1 MSSPYEQ
8 EKGPQSKKPFKKKR
22 DKDAKKKNPGKDP
35 RAFALTRLGRV
46 RVEMQRSADL
56 VNKRIHVPVRDRLA
70 EVDAPPPVV
79 VAVCGPSG
87 VGKTTLIKS
96 LVKHYTKQNMS
107 SVVGPVTVVASKT
120 RRLTFVE
127 CPNELTAMLDV
138 AKVAD
143 LVMLLVD
150 AKFGFEME
158 QFELLNMLQTHG
170 FPKVMGVLTHLDL
183 FKTPKQM
190 RDAKKALK
198 RRFWT
203 EVYDGAKLFNLSG
216 IEGSRYPKSDVIN
229 LARFIS
235 TQKFRPLI
243 WRNTHPYLVADRFED
258 VTHPQTVA
266 ENPSTPR
273 TTVLYGW
280 TRGSPLKRGQ
290 AVHLPGVGDFVM
302 SEVSVLDDPC
312 ALPTE
317 QKQRSLN
324 QQERVIY
331 GPMSDVG
338 AVFVDKDA
346 AYVSLNKPS
355 LRFDAEAPEKTEG
368 EQMVLGLQQSAV
380 PLDDALEQ
388 AELRL
393 FSGSSE
399 PLRRPAP
406 TENAAVEAEASEEE
420 EDEEEDDMDED
431 GNDWGGGDDEEME
444 DEEEEEEEE
453 EEEDALRTKMR
464 VRGMEAFAERKQQAE
479 KKNLMRMVYETNQN
493 QQSGGEQSGGKNEDD
508 EDDFFTVRT
517 TEQNVWD
524 RDDCFRV
531 KMDAERLA
539 KVARVADLAQKYGK
553 SAGGGGGAAA
563 GSDEEVEDD
572 FELLDNSD
580 SSSDEGGGNDNKN
593 SISSNNNALA
603 EVAAKEEEEDN
614 AEDMALLER
623 LKTLF
628 TAGRWEG
635 LNVKEGNNNAGEEQE
650 EEGDDDE
657 EGNDEEDSD
666 ERRLKEKRSK
676 KEQFVEELE
685 EGKRQPKGRDK
696 YFESTREAQS
706 TAFFDTMKESIK
718 QEAELVRNEF
728 ASLTPEQRYDLLGIP
743 AGKYVRVVLQGVPA
757 PVVANWD
764 GHRPLIVGG
773 IAATDGMDNPEN
785 PTTGF
790 GFIKTR
796 MKRHRW
802 FGKILKSGNPLVVSV
817 GWRRYE
823 TCPIFSKQDHGEGG
837 MSGTFST
844 KAGGDTGER
853 NRFLK
858 VLWFV
863 VALFFAQSLCFAV
876 HAAASALHRDL
887 LRTAGAGQHGSD
899 CLPAAGRQD
908 ARLSRGG
915 NGRGAAEPADG
926 ADCEK
931 VEAGGLSVSGG
942 QKDGLCQGHVQQSA
956 GGGALCGRQGAHRQ
970 RHSRAD
976 QKAAQQ
982 AASRGRVS
990 RDV

>member
-8 EKGPQSKKPFKKKR
+8 EKGPQTKKPFKKKR

-35 RAFALTRLGRV
+35 RAFALTRMGRV

-56 VNKRIHVPVRDRLA
+56 VNKRIHVPVRDRLS

-96 LVKHYTKQNMS
+96 LVKHYTKQNLS

-127 CPNELTAMLDV
+127 CPNELTAMLDT

-216 IEGSRYPKSDVIN
+216 IEGSRYPKTDVIN

-258 VTHPQTVA
+258 VTHPQTVS
-266 ENPSTPR
+266 ENPATPR
-273 TTVLYGW
+273 TAVLYGW
-280 TRGSPLKRGQ
+280 TRGSPLKKGQ

-331 GPMSDVG
+331 GPMSDLG
-338 AVFVDKDA
+338 SVFVDKDA
-346 AYVSLNKPS
+346 AYVSLSKPS

-368 EQMVLGLQQSAV
+368 EQMVLGLQQSTV
-380 PLDDALEQ
+380 PLDDALEH

-393 FSGSSE
+393 FSGSNE

-406 TENAAVEAEASEEE
+406 TEDAAVEGEAS
-420 EDEEEDDMDED
+420 
-431 GNDWGGGDDEEME
+431 
-444 DEEEEEEEE
+444 DEEEEEEEEQDEEDDEEENGSNWGGGEGDDDEQMDDEEEEEDEQDDEE

-464 VRGMEAFAERKQQAE
+464 LRGMEAFAERKQAAD
-479 KKNLMRMVYETNQN
+479 KKNLMRLVYETNQH
-493 QQSGGEQSGGKNEDD
+493 SAAAAGGEQALD
-508 EDDFFTVRT
+508 EDEFFTMRT

-531 KMDAERLA
+531 KMDPERLA
-539 KVARVADLAQKYGK
+539 VVARVAELAQKYGK
-553 SAGGGGGAAA
+553 GGAAGKMGA

-572 FELLDNSD
+572 FEILENSE
-580 SSSDEGGGNDNKN
+580 SSSDEEGGAEGGGSNKLG
-593 SISSNNNALA
+593 SNNNAPA
-603 EVAAKEEEEDN
+603 EEKEEDN
-614 AEDMALLER
+614 EEDMALLER
-623 LKTLF
+623 LKALF

-635 LNVKEGNNNAGEEQE
+635 LGVKEGNNNAGEEME
-650 EEGDDDE
+650 DEGEDEKEDGENDGDDD
-657 EGNDEEDSD
+657 SA

-696 YFESTREAQS
+696 FFESTREAQS
-706 TAFFDTMKESIK
+706 TAFFDTMKDSIK

-743 AGKYVRVVLQGVPA
+743 AGKYVRIVLHDVPA

-802 FGKILKSGNPLVVSV
+802 YGKILKSGNPLIVSV

-858 VLWFV
+858 VLIFSQFV
-863 VALFFAQSLCFAV
+863 FLTYFVPLV
-876 HAAASALHRDL
+876 HASASALHRHL
-887 LRTAGAGQHGSD
+887 LRSAGAGQHGSD
-899 CLPAAGRQD
+899 C
-908 ARLSRGG
+908 
-915 NGRGAAEPADG
+915 
-926 ADCEK
+926 
-931 VEAGGLSVSGG
+931 VS
-942 QKDGLCQGHVQQSA
+942 A
-956 GGGALCGRQGAHRQ
+956 TR
-970 RHSRAD
+970 
-976 QKAAQQ
+976 
-982 AASRGRVS
+982 
-990 RDV
+990 